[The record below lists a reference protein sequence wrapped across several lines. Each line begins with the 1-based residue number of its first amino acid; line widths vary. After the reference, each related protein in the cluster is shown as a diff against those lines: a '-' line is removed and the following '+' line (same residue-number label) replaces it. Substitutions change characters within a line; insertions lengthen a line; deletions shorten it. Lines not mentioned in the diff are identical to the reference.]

1 MPLDENLAALLVVP
15 VSWQHKTGLD
25 GNGQDEWAE
34 PVTLKCYP
42 AYGSKTVQKRDG
54 TVYESTQVLY
64 FDANDPNVAQF
75 ELGDRF
81 TSVGVAGGITL
92 EAVAIAPEYSP
103 GPSLNAPMQPW
114 LVEVT
119 L

>member
-25 GNGQDEWAE
+25 ANGQDEWA
-34 PVTLKCYP
+34 PAVTLNCYP

-64 FDANDPNVAQF
+64 FDANDPHVQEF

-81 TSVGVAGGITL
+81 TSVGVAGGVTL
-92 EAVAIAPEYSP
+92 EAVDIAPEYSP
-103 GPSLNAPMQPW
+103 GPSLNEPMQPW

>member
-1 MPLDENLAALLVVP
+1 MALDPNLAALLAVP
-15 VSWQHKTGLD
+15 VQWSKKTGLD
-25 GNGQDEWAE
+25 ANGQDVWAD
-34 PVTLKCYP
+34 PVTLQCYP

-54 TVYESTQVLY
+54 TVYESTQILY
-64 FDANDPNVAQF
+64 FDANDPNVEEF

-92 EAVAIAPEYSP
+92 EAVEIAPEYSP
-103 GPSLNAPMQPW
+103 GPSLNEPMQAW